1 MGEGSR
7 KEKPR
12 ERRGIKLLAGTQEP
26 IVRVPVVLEP
36 VEVQVPPLAVPV
48 QVRDVAVAVRVLPD
62 QCARYRPRHRPLNI
76 LRVESDSG
84 PKKPSDSP
92 HQVASFLRD

>member
-36 VEVQVPPLAVPV
+36 VEVQLPLLAIPV
-48 QVRDVAVAVRVLPD
+48 EIRDLAVAVRVLPKM
-62 QCARYRPRHRPLNI
+62 CKISSMPPLFECSRSCI
-76 LRVESDSG
+76 
-84 PKKPSDSP
+84 
-92 HQVASFLRD
+92 